1 MNRLKAF
8 LQSSI
13 LSWVAILLITFSAF
27 IPNIIRYPLFALVLV
42 YEGLKWYARKNGLHL
57 NKVLQD
63 VVIATLVVFVLGAGF
78 FEVRFRFLVNNINHT
93 EQELSVDFVVLKDSN
108 VDSFE
113 AMEGITIGLLSDE
126 NSYIG
131 HVAPLEILKDEK
143 IAVKQKIYPGYAEL
157 ILGLIHHETDVIALP
172 TGYSSTFS
180 SIDELV
186 DVLGQ
191 LETVVTSTY
200 TQKVEVPVSNTDVLN
215 IVLIGGDNP
224 IVSKSTAGFNYDV
237 IVVYSL
243 NFKTHESVMLS
254 IPRDSYIYTTCS
266 SKKDKITHSGWQ
278 GADCLTSTLSQFL
291 GIELS
296 QYMLVDFKG
305 LINLVDSI
313 GGIWID
319 VPQAI
324 DEQDE
329 NRNFDNMIH
338 IDPGYQLLD
347 GQHALAFLR
356 HRHTLENGAIT
367 RSENHEKFLVAI
379 MQQLAK
385 PTSLLKIPSLFKALE
400 TSVLTNIASKDIYT
414 YYQNAVSL
422 LSTNGIDS
430 LLPRP
435 VSLTGHGAMIYTP
448 SFGHDLYYYV
458 LDEDSVKFVQEAFQ
472 AIQ

>member
-1 MNRLKAF
+1 MDRLKAL
-8 LQSSI
+8 LQTSI
-13 LSWVAILLITFSAF
+13 LSWVALTLLAVSAF
-27 IPNIIRYPLFALVLV
+27 IPNVIRYPLFALVLV
-42 YEGLKWYARKNGLHL
+42 YEALKWYAKKKSLVI
-57 NKVLQD
+57 NKKLQKSIIVLL
-63 VVIATLVVFVLGAGF
+63 VIFVLGAGF
-78 FEVRFRFLVNNINHT
+78 FEIRFRFLVNNINHT
-93 EQELSVDFVVLKDSN
+93 EQELSVDFVVLKDSS
-108 VDSFE
+108 VESFE
-113 AMEGITIGLLSDE
+113 ALDGLTLGLLADE
-126 NSYIG
+126 TSFIG
-131 HVAPLEILKDEK
+131 HVAPLEILKNEK
-143 IAVKQKIYPGYAEL
+143 ISVKQKTYAGYAEL

-172 TGYSSTFS
+172 TGYASTFS

-186 DVLGQ
+186 DVIGQ
-191 LETVVTSTY
+191 LKTAVTSTY
-200 TQKVEVPVSNTDVLN
+200 TQKVEVPVTNTDVLN

-266 SKKDKITHSGWQ
+266 NKKDKITHSGWQ

-319 VPQAI
+319 VPQVI

-356 HRHTLENGAIT
+356 HRHTLENGALS
-367 RSENHEKFLVAI
+367 RSENHEKFLVAL

-414 YYQNAVSL
+414 YYQNVLSL
-422 LSTNGIDS
+422 LGTSGIDA
-430 LLPRP
+430 LLPSP

-458 LDEDSVKFVQEAFQ
+458 LDEDSVKAAQDAFQ